1 MKNADIFHLLG
12 FSSVEQLKDI
22 VVYPLR
28 QKQDPA
34 PRLHYC
40 FLAAPLS
47 YLHPLSSL
55 ISNCSNLPFGTQGRS
70 WSLGSIPKKWGT
82 ERFLC
87 PGAPQ
92 GPAQFQCQS
101 GIFWCCYR
109 KQVYVPGAQWGQ
121 TNWNIG
127 VWRKE
132 RFISG
137 PGKYV
142 WLVFKR
148 PKLPDVFREEFL

>member
-55 ISNCSNLPFGTQGRS
+55 ISNCSSLPFGTQGRS
-70 WSLGSIPKKWGT
+70 WRLESIP
-82 ERFLC
+82 
-87 PGAPQ
+87 
-92 GPAQFQCQS
+92 
-101 GIFWCCYR
+101 Y
-109 KQVYVPGAQWGQ
+109 KQEMGDIKPSMPRSPHSVLLGFSTVGEK
-121 TNWNIG
+121 N
-127 VWRKE
+127 
-132 RFISG
+132 
-137 PGKYV
+137 
-142 WLVFKR
+142 KR
-148 PKLPDVFREEFL
+148 ICFG